1 MDSGGRSAANDSQ
14 NGALRARRPERVRLN
29 PVSSRRA
36 SSPITYERRTSR
48 GPMRR
53 IPTRLVQREGPLP
66 GCRLPLSEV
75 NVARQWDGTT
85 LR

>member
-36 SSPITYERRTSR
+36 SSPITYERRPLEVR
-48 GPMRR
+48 C
-53 IPTRLVQREGPLP
+53 VAFLP
-66 GCRLPLSEV
+66 GWFSVKGRCRDVGCPS
-75 NVARQWDGTT
+75 R
-85 LR
+85 R